1 MTRILKVLLQINYR
15 HQAVNHDNNL
25 PSTSQNL
32 SQSPER
38 AMVLQHPNLHDQQ
51 IRVISQ
57 TPICTNFLFQISCPA
72 PHDSR
77 RIPEAKPRGIP
88 GMEQRSQERTPA
100 ALTKSK
106 PEPCSNKAR
115 ARTNASNLEKLARGR
130 DGAITEGNRHGRAT
144 PPQDAP
150 PNSSGAILS
159 REEMQD
165 WRRERSREENLSLH
179 ARRQP
184 SSRSLP
190 SSEHA
195 GPPILLRNG
204 LRRPD
209 TQ

>member
-1 MTRILKVLLQINYR
+1 MTRISKVLQVNYR
-15 HQAVNHDNNL
+15 HQAVSHDNNL

-106 PEPCSNKAR
+106 PEPAPTRRARAHERKQPRKAR
-115 ARTNASNLEKLARGR
+115 SGWRDHGGEPPRPSHPAAR
-130 DGAITEGNRHGRAT
+130 RAT
-144 PPQDAP
+144 KQQRRHLKQRR
-150 PNSSGAILS
+150 NVRLEEGA
-159 REEMQD
+159 E
-165 WRRERSREENLSLH
+165 
-179 ARRQP
+179 
-184 SSRSLP
+184 
-190 SSEHA
+190 
-195 GPPILLRNG
+195 
-204 LRRPD
+204 
-209 TQ
+209 